1 MHASIL
7 PLILLLPTFATPLP
21 QPRRPP
27 SIDLANVSNI
37 VLAPELASAEK
48 DWQDLDTNRLVG
60 RGGGTFG
67 RRSYPSL
74 VNPKWAVWQNETE
87 AAASSS
93 IAAAKALATKQTK
106 LTTPTTPQA
115 TTTKTTQAKPS
126 ETSASTS
133 TGYSLRGIQ
142 KNGIYVGLLPDD
154 GSGGGKST
162 NMAALNSALGMQG
175 AAQGWYAQAQNGV
188 AFDGAQLLAR
198 LNDVK
203 ASGGVFQPAVMP
215 TGGWGGLTA
224 KDNSQ
229 AVNICN
235 VMKKFTDEGI
245 EVWLRF
251 AHEVN
256 YYQTDGTYTGNA
268 ADFKAGWAAVAAAC
282 KYIAPE
288 VKMWFTPNV
297 AEDWQYD
304 EYFPDDHS
312 TVDLIGIDWYPQDAG
327 TSFVDGVQS
336 FHDKYTSSTI
346 KFAQGETG
354 LAQEGSLGERI
365 QWLTTMTSAATASAL
380 PNLIC
385 ISYWVQD
392 TLLERARRQQE
403 AQESTRTVGRSVTAI
418 FWRVVDSGQSWFV
431 VSLVGAIIGLNA
443 ALMSIITVWLSDL
456 KLGYCTQGWWL
467 NRKFCC
473 WEMEE
478 LLNEAG
484 GCEDWNT
491 WTSFVGIQWLFY
503 VAFAGLF
510 AFVCAF
516 LVKSY
521 APYAAGSGISEIKCI
536 LAGFVIKGFLSF
548 STLAIKSVA
557 LPISIASGLSVGK
570 EGPSVHVA
578 SSIGHVVASCFGRF
592 SRSQAKMREIVT
604 AASAAG
610 VAVAFGSPIGGV
622 LFSLEEMTLNF
633 PIKTMWR
640 SFFCALV
647 ATVVLSAMNPFRTG
661 KLVLFQV
668 HFDRDWHFFEV
679 GFFILIGVFGG
690 LYGAFVIKYNL
701 QVAAFRRKHLGSSG
715 ITEAVCLAV
724 LTASVGYVNKFLR
737 IDMNESLDILFRECE
752 GGGDYENLCQCVLVG
767 AFTVRG
773 EANRKLDRTWAQW
786 RMVNSLLLATV
797 LRTALVVISYGCKVP
812 AGIFVPS
819 MAVGATFG
827 RMVGIL
833 VKALYRQVPDP
844 STKSTCKLIVL
855 LVLSAYPTWS
865 MFAACDPEKPCIT
878 PGTYAFLGAAA
889 GLAGITRITV
899 TVVVIMFELTG
910 ALTYIL
916 PTMIVVMVTK
926 AVSDQFGKGGIAD
939 QMIRFNGFPF
949 LENEDHAYNVPV
961 SVVMRRNIV
970 YLPSSGMRL
979 FELESLL
986 VKTSYQGFPVVRSRT
1001 DVTLLGDISR
1011 ADLRIAI
1018 DKAELAQLVSPDAPC
1033 LFCPEDPVSPESPA
1047 NEFDDIESTS
1057 IDFTSYVNQTPLTVS
1072 PKQPLEI
1079 VMQIFKRMGPRV
1091 ILIEQFGLLVG
1102 LITVKDCLKYTL
1114 AHEAQSGQSLSG
1126 SDEVEQTLEDLRT
1139 WAGELWEGIV
1149 DRVKGRDPAL
1159 RLHSEDDGT
1168 DLDELRRP
1176 G

>member
-1 MHASIL
+1 MCSRL
-7 PLILLLPTFATPLP
+7 K
-21 QPRRPP
+21 PRFINCP
-27 SIDLANVSNI
+27 
-37 VLAPELASAEK
+37 
-48 DWQDLDTNRLVG
+48 
-60 RGGGTFG
+60 
-67 RRSYPSL
+67 
-74 VNPKWAVWQNETE
+74 
-87 AAASSS
+87 
-93 IAAAKALATKQTK
+93 
-106 LTTPTTPQA
+106 
-115 TTTKTTQAKPS
+115 
-126 ETSASTS
+126 
-133 TGYSLRGIQ
+133 
-142 KNGIYVGLLPDD
+142 
-154 GSGGGKST
+154 
-162 NMAALNSALGMQG
+162 
-175 AAQGWYAQAQNGV
+175 
-188 AFDGAQLLAR
+188 
-198 LNDVK
+198 
-203 ASGGVFQPAVMP
+203 GVFSHE
-215 TGGWGGLTA
+215 
-224 KDNSQ
+224 D
-229 AVNICN
+229 
-235 VMKKFTDEGI
+235 FT
-245 EVWLRF
+245 
-251 AHEVN
+251 
-256 YYQTDGTYTGNA
+256 
-268 ADFKAGWAAVAAAC
+268 
-282 KYIAPE
+282 
-288 VKMWFTPNV
+288 
-297 AEDWQYD
+297 
-304 EYFPDDHS
+304 
-312 TVDLIGIDWYPQDAG
+312 
-327 TSFVDGVQS
+327 
-336 FHDKYTSSTI
+336 TI
-346 KFAQGETG
+346 
-354 LAQEGSLGERI
+354 
-365 QWLTTMTSAATASAL
+365 
-380 PNLIC
+380 
-385 ISYWVQD
+385 
-392 TLLERARRQQE
+392 
-403 AQESTRTVGRSVTAI
+403 
-418 FWRVVDSGQSWFV
+418 
-431 VSLVGAIIGLNA
+431 GAIIGLNA

-484 GCEDWNT
+484 GCEDWHT

-510 AFVCAF
+510 AFICAF
-516 LVKSY
+516 VVKSF

-536 LAGFVIKGFLSF
+536 LAGFVINGFLSF
-548 STLAIKSVA
+548 STLVIKSVA
-557 LPISIASGLSVGK
+557 LPIAIASGLSVGK

-578 SSIGHVVASCFGRF
+578 SCIGHVVASCFSRF

-622 LFSLEEMTLNF
+622 LFSLEEMTINY

-701 QVAAFRRKHLGSSG
+701 QVQAFRRKHLGSSG
-715 ITEAVCLAV
+715 ISEAVCLAV
-724 LTASVGYVNKFLR
+724 LTASVGYINKFLR

-752 GGGDYENLCQCVLVG
+752 GGGDYENLCQ
-767 AFTVRG
+767 
-773 EANRKLDRTWAQW
+773 TWAQW

-833 VKALYRQVPDP
+833 VKALYR
-844 STKSTCKLIVL
+844 
-855 LVLSAYPTWS
+855 
-865 MFAACDPEKPCIT
+865 
-878 PGTYAFLGAAA
+878 
-889 GLAGITRITV
+889 GITRITV

-949 LENEDHAYNVPV
+949 LENEDHAYNIPV
-961 SVVMRRNIV
+961 SPVMRRNIV

-979 FELESLL
+979 SEL
-986 VKTSYQGFPVVRSRT
+986 
-1001 DVTLLGDISR
+1001 
-1011 ADLRIAI
+1011 
-1018 DKAELAQLVSPDAPC
+1018 DKAELEHLVSPDAPC
-1033 LFCPEDPVSPESPA
+1033 LFCPEDASSPAMPA
-1047 NEFDDIESTS
+1047 NEFDDAETTS
-1057 IDFTSYVNQTPLTVS
+1057 IDFTSYTPLTVS

-1114 AHEAQSGQSLSG
+1114 AHEAQGGGEQANASG
-1126 SDEVEQTLEDLRT
+1126 SEELEQTLEDLRT
-1139 WAGELWEGIV
+1139 WAGEVWDGIW
-1149 DRVKGRDPAL
+1149 DRIKGRDPQRERGGPVYSL
-1159 RLHSEDDGT
+1159 GSDDEGT
-1168 DLDELRRP
+1168 DLDEVRRP